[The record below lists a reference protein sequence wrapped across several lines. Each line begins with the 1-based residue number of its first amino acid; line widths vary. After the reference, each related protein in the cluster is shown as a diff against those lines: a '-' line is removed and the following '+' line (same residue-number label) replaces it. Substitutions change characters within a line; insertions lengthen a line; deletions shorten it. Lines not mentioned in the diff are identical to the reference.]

1 MSVEY
6 SPAYSRVPNDGC
18 LFRMAAKEEEEKL
31 AAKASHSVSKI
42 AVPGTPRTVGVG
54 AGTRAVMTPRRR
66 LGI

>member
-1 MSVEY
+1 
-6 SPAYSRVPNDGC
+6 
-18 LFRMAAKEEEEKL
+18 MAAKEEEEKL

-54 AGTRAVMTPRRR
+54 AGARAVMTPRRR